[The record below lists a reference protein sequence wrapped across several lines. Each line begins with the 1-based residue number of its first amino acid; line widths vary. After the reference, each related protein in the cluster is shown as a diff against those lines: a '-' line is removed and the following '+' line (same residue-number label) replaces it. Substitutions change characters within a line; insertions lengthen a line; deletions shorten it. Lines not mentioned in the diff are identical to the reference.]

1 MSLVKAVRGA
11 LTHQPARE
19 TSNGTLATIGMA
31 TSVKTLDAVAAGS
44 LTNARAIAA
53 AVPVINGKR
62 FDQNAVN
69 TLVQKLGNVVANE
82 KELAR
87 LVPVVTEAAKAY
99 EKSEQHRGKM
109 ATAIGQAHQK
119 VAVLNSAT
127 QRNLYNSHADAAVQ
141 VTLNQ
146 SAYSN
151 FAV

>member
-11 LTHQPARE
+11 LTYNPARE
-19 TSNGTLATIGMA
+19 TSNGTLATIGMG
-31 TSVKTLDAVAAGS
+31 TSVKALDAVAKGGVKNAG
-44 LTNARAIAA
+44 AIAS
-53 AVPVINGKR
+53 AVPVISGKR
-62 FDQNAVN
+62 LDQKSVN
-69 TLVQKLGNVVANE
+69 NLVQKLGHVIADE